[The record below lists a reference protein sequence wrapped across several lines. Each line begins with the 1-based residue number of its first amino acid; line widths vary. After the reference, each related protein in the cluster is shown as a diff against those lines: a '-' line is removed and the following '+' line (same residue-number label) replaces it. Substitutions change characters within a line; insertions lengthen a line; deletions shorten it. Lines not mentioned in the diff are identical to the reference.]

1 LRDPR
6 ARDRLRLAIG
16 VANPALADRIAS
28 VLADV
33 DGLELVSKDDEPDAV
48 VVGALGTAN
57 ELEANIELTAREL
70 EVLALLAEGAS
81 NKLIGRRLG
90 ISAHTAKY
98 HVASLLEKLDAVS
111 RTDAVAHAA
120 KIGVLHL

>member
-1 LRDPR
+1 
-6 ARDRLRLAIG
+6 
-16 VANPALADRIAS
+16 V
-28 VLADV
+28 
-33 DGLELVSKDDEPDAV
+33 
-48 VVGALGTAN
+48 
-57 ELEANIELTAREL
+57 LTAREL

-81 NKLIGRRLG
+81 NKQIGRRLG

-120 KIGVLHL
+120 RLGVINL

>member
-1 LRDPR
+1 MRDPR

-98 HVASLLEKLDAVS
+98 HVASVLAKLDAHT
-111 RTDAVAHAA
+111 RTEAVTR
-120 KIGVLHL
+120 GLREGLLPL

>member
-1 LRDPR
+1 MRDPR
-6 ARDRLRLAIG
+6 ARDRLRLAIV

-120 KIGVLHL
+120 RIGVLHL

>member
-6 ARDRLRLAIG
+6 ASDRLRLAID
-16 VANPALADRIAS
+16 VADPAFADRIAS

-33 DGLELVSKDDEPDAV
+33 EGLELVGKDDEPDAFV
-48 VVGALGTAN
+48 VAVLGSGA
-57 ELEANIELTAREL
+57 ELEAKIELTAREL

-81 NKLIGRRLG
+81 NKLIARRLG

-120 KIGVLHL
+120 RIGVLHL

>member
-1 LRDPR
+1 
-6 ARDRLRLAIG
+6 LRLAIN
-16 VANPALADRIAS
+16 VVDPAFADRIAAA
-28 VLADV
+28 LADV
-33 DGLELVSKDDEPDAV
+33 EGIELVGKDDEPEALIV
-48 VVGALGTAN
+48 TALGAAT
-57 ELEANIELTAREL
+57 ELEASVDLTAREL

-81 NKLIGRRLG
+81 NKLIARRLG

-120 KIGVLHL
+120 RIGVLHL

>member
-1 LRDPR
+1 
-6 ARDRLRLAIG
+6 
-16 VANPALADRIAS
+16 VAEPALADRIAS
-28 VLADV
+28 ALADV
-33 DGLELVSKDDEPDAV
+33 EGLELVGKNDDPDAV
-48 VVGALGTAN
+48 VVAALGAAT
-57 ELEANIELTAREL
+57 ELEANIALTAREL

-81 NKLIGRRLG
+81 NKLIARRLG

-120 KIGVLHL
+120 RIGVLHL

>member
-1 LRDPR
+1 MKDPR
-6 ARDRLRLAIG
+6 ALRLAID
-16 VANPALADRIAS
+16 VADSAFADRLAS
-28 VLADV
+28 VLADIE
-33 DGLELVSKDDEPDAV
+33 GLELVGKNDEPDAFV
-48 VVGALGTAN
+48 VAALGAST
-57 ELEANIELTAREL
+57 ELDASVALTAREM

-81 NKLIGRRLG
+81 NKLIAGRLG

-120 KIGVLHL
+120 RIGVLHL

>member
-1 LRDPR
+1 LREPR
-6 ARDRLRLAIG
+6 ARDRIRLAID
-16 VANPALADRIAS
+16 VTDPAFADRIAS

-33 DGLELVSKDDEPDAV
+33 EGLELVGKDGEPDALV
-48 VVGALGTAN
+48 VAASGAATEA
-57 ELEANIELTAREL
+57 EANIALTAREL

-81 NKLIGRRLG
+81 NKLIARRLG

-120 KIGVLHL
+120 RIGVLHL

>member
-1 LRDPR
+1 MRDPR

-120 KIGVLHL
+120 RIGVLHL

>member
-1 LRDPR
+1 MRDPR
-6 ARDRLRLAIG
+6 ARDRLRLAIV

-70 EVLALLAEGAS
+70 EVLALLAERAS
-81 NKLIGRRLG
+81 
-90 ISAHTAKY
+90 AT
-98 HVASLLEKLDAVS
+98 
-111 RTDAVAHAA
+111 
-120 KIGVLHL
+120 